1 MRNNNQWVAAAARV
15 ASLLL
20 LRNKATAG
28 PAASLPASTL
38 VVPPDMR
45 ASFLGM
51 SDLPRGIR
59 NNNPG
64 NIKKNPANNWQGQ
77 ITNGTDST
85 FVQFQY
91 FAFGVRAMLVLLR
104 NYIAGG
110 HNTIEKIIN
119 RWAPAGVDNNPTSS
133 YVAQVAFS
141 TGINPRAPISF
152 ANKEQIRKIAKAIAD
167 YENGK
172 SNVIS
177 NSIFDYAYSI
187 V

>member
-1 MRNNNQWVAAAARV
+1 MRNNKLWVAAAALI

-28 PAASLPASTL
+28 PAASLPANTL

>member
-1 MRNNNQWVAAAARV
+1 MRNSKLWVAAAALV

-28 PAASLPASTL
+28 TSSTLPASTL

-51 SDLPRGIR
+51 SNLPRGIR

-64 NIKKNPANNWQGQ
+64 NIKRNPANNWQGQ

-91 FAFGVRAMLVLLR
+91 FVFGVRAMLVLLK

-119 RWAPAGVDNNPTSS
+119 RWAPAGVDNNPTTS
-133 YVAQVAFS
+133 YIAQVAFS
-141 TGINPRAPISF
+141 SGINPRATISF
-152 ANKEQIRKIAKAIAD
+152 SNKEQIRKIAKAIAD

-172 SNVIS
+172 SNVINDS
-177 NSIFDYAYSI
+177 TFDYAYSI
-187 V
+187 A

>member
-1 MRNNNQWVAAAARV
+1 MRNSKLWVAAAALV

-28 PAASLPASTL
+28 STSTLPASTL

-45 ASFLGM
+45 ASFLGT
-51 SDLPRGIR
+51 SNPRGIR

-64 NIKKNPANNWQGQ
+64 NIKRNPANNWQGQ
-77 ITNGTDST
+77 ITNSTDST

-91 FAFGVRAMLVLLR
+91 FVFGVRAMLVLLK

-119 RWAPAGVDNNPTSS
+119 RWAPAGVDNNPTTS
-133 YVAQVAFS
+133 YIAQVAFS
-141 TGINPRAPISF
+141 SGINPRATISF
-152 ANKEQIRKIAKAIAD
+152 SNKEQIRKIAKAIAD

-172 SNVIS
+172 SNVINDS
-177 NSIFDYAYSI
+177 TFDYAYSI
-187 V
+187 A